1 MGETEIVASAP
12 AKVILAGGKA
22 VNYGFPALVAAVGLR
37 TYCAARPLPDGHYG
51 FVSGDRTESG
61 GKDRLADFR
70 RLVDELRA
78 QKNYDAISEIA
89 REDFFA
95 PVRYVLSFVYE
106 RIHRLGYQFSWRSEI
121 PVGSGLGSGAAA
133 STSMALA
140 AFQAAG
146 LNRTPDDIA
155 WLAWQG
161 DVIAHGGMGSGLD
174 SGASALG
181 GIVRYS
187 LQTGP
192 KRIDIGSPLRL
203 VIGDTLLRAST
214 AASNTSSRN
223 WIAERPVRVHLMAE
237 MGMLVEQAQ
246 EALSRGDFSALG
258 HCMNMCH
265 LIKEKIGMSL
275 PKIEAMIE
283 ASLEAGAFGAKIS
296 GKGGGGIIIALAA
309 PGGEEKIVAAI
320 DAVGGK
326 GIYPEVGVEGARIED
341 AKSLDG
347 MEKKAVRRGGA

>member
-1 MGETEIVASAP
+1 MSESEITASAP

-37 TYCAARPLPDGHYG
+37 TYCDVRPLREDRYSFDCGE
-51 FVSGDRTESG
+51 RTESG
-61 GKDRLADFR
+61 EKDQLSAFR
-70 RLVDELRA
+70 RMVDSLRA
-78 QKNYDAISEIA
+78 EKNYDAISKIA

-106 RIHRLGYQFSWRSEI
+106 RTQRLGYHLSWRSEI

-133 STSMALA
+133 STSMAFA
-140 AFQAAG
+140 ACHASG
-146 LNRTPDDIA
+146 LNLPPRDIA

-181 GIVRYS
+181 GVVRYS
-187 LQTGP
+187 LQEGP
-192 KRIDIGSPLRL
+192 TPIDVKSPLRL

-223 WIAERPVRVHLMAE
+223 WIAEHPVRVHLMAE
-237 MGMLVEQAQ
+237 MGMLVDQAQ
-246 EALSRGDFSALG
+246 EALARGDLNALG
-258 HCMNMCH
+258 HYMNMCH
-265 LIKEKIGMSL
+265 LIKEKLGMSL
-275 PKIEAMIE
+275 PKIEVMIE
-283 ASLEAGAFGAKIS
+283 AALEAGAFGAKIS

-309 PGGEEKIVAAI
+309 SGSEERIVAAI

-326 GIYPEVGVEGARIED
+326 GIVSEIGVEGARIE
-341 AKSLDG
+341 
-347 MEKKAVRRGGA
+347 GAP